1 MHASPICPEKNN
13 TTEMK
18 RWSISILCYI
28 NKNVTIGILVIFYL
42 IFIVESMTI
51 VGFKVDDLD
60 KLEEKMKELVE
71 AVKLN
76 NYGLLLMEQRLML
89 MMNREIAES
98 KLEEQCG

>member
-1 MHASPICPEKNN
+1 MTEAAPLSPP
-13 TTEMK
+13 M
-18 RWSISILCYI
+18 L
-28 NKNVTIGILVIFYL
+28 L
-42 IFIVESMTI
+42 IVC
-51 VGFKVDDLD
+51 FKVDDLD